1 MKITTLIL
9 CLAMGLTTSCATT
22 YLQLNATQLQEAN
35 TAFANEDYALCNDL
49 LSDFNLDDFIIG
61 AQHEYAYMRGISAHH
76 LDRVNL
82 AISHL
87 EDYLAMPGAVPGR
100 MRIAEK
106 ILLDYANRYIAGE
119 IKVLW
124 LFTAP
129 SNGYGILENL
139 AILGTTIEVRAEA
152 IARYAEFS
160 FNERRYKTA
169 VNYYAM
175 LLNPR
180 FAALGWNDRATYRF
194 TECRY
199 LMLVDNK
206 SDEESILYAL
216 NSARSYMNTFPAGL
230 NRVDAKA
237 ILNDCISRLVQL
249 HITIAEYYVTIGN
262 EVGAVHHFKL
272 ASGKESQGDTSKVS
286 LIPLAHPAAQI
297 AAQRLAE
304 YAG

>member
-1 MKITTLIL
+1 MKITTIIL
-9 CLAMGLTTSCATT
+9 CLVMGLMTSCATT
-22 YLQLNATQLQEAN
+22 YLQLNSTQLQEAN

-49 LSDFNLDDFIIG
+49 LSDFDIDDFIIG

-76 LDRVNL
+76 LNRINL

-119 IKVLW
+119 IKILW

-129 SNGYGILENL
+129 SNGYAILESL

-160 FNERRYKTA
+160 FNDRRYKTA

-216 NSARSYMNTFPAGL
+216 NSARSYLDTFPAGL
-230 NRVDAKA
+230 NRVDANA
-237 ILNDCISRLVQL
+237 ILNDCISRLVKL
-249 HITIAEYYVTIGN
+249 HVTIAEYYVTIGN
-262 EVGAVHHFKL
+262 RVGAVHHFKL
-272 ASGKESQGDTSKVS
+272 ASGEESQGDSSKVS
-286 LIPLAHPAAQI
+286 LIPSSNSAAQL

-304 YAG
+304 YAK